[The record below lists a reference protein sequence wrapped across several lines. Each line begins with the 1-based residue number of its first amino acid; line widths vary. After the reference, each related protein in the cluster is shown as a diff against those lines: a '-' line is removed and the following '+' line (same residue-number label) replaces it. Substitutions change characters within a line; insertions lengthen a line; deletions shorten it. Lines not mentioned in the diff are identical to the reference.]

1 MLTDVAHA
9 LPWVLLFSVPV
20 VVVGWL
26 VLRWLRRTSLTGS
39 MAVLVLIPTLATTA
53 GITGATGLMFSE
65 DLYRTLL
72 VAAVVTVITVPAA
85 LALGRWQARRTVWDR
100 EARDS
105 ERAAERSRRELVAWV
120 SHDLRT
126 PLAGIRAM
134 TEALA
139 DGVVS
144 EPAEVA
150 QYARQIEQESVRLTA
165 MVDDLF
171 EMSKISAGALV
182 LTMGEVALPELAE
195 EAVAAIRAQAVRKG
209 VQLSSEPGPAG
220 ARVRGSDPELTR
232 VLVNLLS
239 NAVRHTPPDG
249 SVLVSSGVD
258 EGGAWLRVDDGCG
271 GIPADELP
279 RVFELAYRGSA
290 ARTPVSDGSPA
301 GAGLGLAIAAGL
313 VRAHDGEITVHN
325 QGAGCRFEVR
335 LPVLG

>member
-1 MLTDVAHA
+1 MLTDVAHT
-9 LPWVLLFSVPV
+9 LPWVLLCSVPV

-26 VLRWLRRTSLTGS
+26 VLRMLRHKSLTAS
-39 MAVLVLIPTLATTA
+39 MTVLVLIPSLATLA
-53 GITGATGLMFSE
+53 GVSGATGFMFSK

-72 VAAVVTVITVPAA
+72 VAAVVAVITVPVA
-85 LALGRWQARRTVWDR
+85 LTLGRFQARRTVWDR
-100 EARDS
+100 EARDN
-105 ERAAERSRRELVAWV
+105 ERSAERSRRELVAWV

-144 EPAEVA
+144 DPAEVA
-150 QYARQIEQESVRLTA
+150 QYAHQIEQESVRLTG

-171 EMSKISAGALV
+171 EMSKISAGALA
-182 LTMGEVALPELAE
+182 LTMGEVVLPELAE
-195 EAVAAIRAQAVRKG
+195 EAVATIQAQATRKG
-209 VQLSSEPGPAG
+209 VRLSAEPGPPG

-258 EGGAWLRVDDGCG
+258 EAGAWLRVDDGCG

-279 RVFELAYRGSA
+279 RVFELAFRGSA
-290 ARTPVSDGSPA
+290 ARTPLADGQPA

-313 VRAHDGEITVHN
+313 VQAHDGNITVHN

-335 LPVLG
+335 LPALR